1 MSTATTTAKLPATGD
16 RPTSNRGS
24 AGLIFTV
31 LYLLGMVLLFVAE
44 RMVLESKTI
53 RFSLDGAAAALFLI
67 AIAGRLARRAKLSRD
82 GRAVENR
89 ILLAYLGGL
98 IAILL
103 YVLQADAVMEKL
115 RPRFAEAKSAQRYQG
130 ALGALWPTLFLC
142 SILPLIFIEISYAG
156 MDVGRT
162 LELNR
167 VKRSAASGAILAMTI
182 ALVFALNFII
192 AEFNK
197 KVDLSYF
204 KTTQAS
210 ESSKKM
216 VKNLSE
222 PFKVTLFFPAAN
234 EVEDQVRSYFED
246 LRRESKHVEVKT
258 LDHVMDPNL
267 AKELGVT
274 DNGTV
279 VLTRKKQNEL
289 IQIGTKL
296 QRAKSTLKKLDGE
309 FQAAFRKLA
318 QVQKVAY
325 LTVGHEERTGEDRD
339 KVRGSSIRDLRT
351 LLGRLNYQ
359 VKELGI
365 AQGLGQEVPSDA
377 TIVIII
383 GPRKELL
390 PAEVE
395 ALKKYLRGGG
405 KVLAFLD
412 PEAGVDFAPLLGP
425 FGLRFNPT
433 RLANDRFHVRLTM
446 TQADR
451 HVLFSNRF
459 SAHPSMSTLT
469 RNSSQVATVML
480 GAGWLDEIPPTEQN
494 PTRPQVQ
501 FLLHSMP
508 FTWNDQNANLEY
520 DPPAESR
527 KVYELAAVVTM
538 PVGAPKPPP
547 TKTGKKPE
555 QPELKLIVVAD
566 SDLVSD
572 QVFRNPG
579 NGYLF
584 VDSVK
589 WMGGEEETIGETTS
603 EEDIRIM
610 HTREKDQ
617 VWFYLT
623 IFGVP
628 ALVLGGGIYYTSR
641 RRRRKP

>member
-1 MSTATTTAKLPATGD
+1 MPITTTAKLPAAAD
-16 RPTSNRGS
+16 NPSSNRGS
-24 AGLIFTV
+24 AGLLFTA
-31 LYLLGMVLLFVAE
+31 LYLLGMVVLFVAE
-44 RMVLESKTI
+44 RMVLES
-53 RFSLDGAAAALFLI
+53 RGLRLSLDGIAAALFLC
-67 AIAGRLARRAKLSRD
+67 AIAGRLARRGKVGPE

-98 IAILL
+98 VAVLL
-103 YVLQADAVMEKL
+103 YVLQSDAVMEKL
-115 RPRFAEAKSAQRYQG
+115 RSHFAEAKSAQRYQG
-130 ALGALWPTLFLC
+130 VLGALWPTVWIC
-142 SILPLIFIEISYAG
+142 SILPLLFIEISYAG
-156 MDVGRT
+156 MDVSRT

-167 VKRSAASGAILAMTI
+167 IKRSAASGAVLAMTI
-182 ALVFALNFII
+182 ALVFALNFIV

-210 ESSKKM
+210 ESSRKM

-222 PFKVTLFFPAAN
+222 PLKVTLFFPAAN

-246 LRRESKHVEVKT
+246 LRRESKQVEVRT

-279 VLTRKKQNEL
+279 VLTRGKQNEL
-289 IQIGTKL
+289 LQIGVKL
-296 QRAKSTLKKLDGE
+296 QRAKSMLKKLDGE
-309 FQAAFRKLA
+309 FQTAFRKLSR
-318 QVQKVAY
+318 VQKVAY

-339 KVRGSSIRDLRT
+339 KVRGSSIRDLKT

-365 AQGLGQEVPSDA
+365 AQGLAQEVPSDA
-377 TIVIII
+377 TIVIIV
-383 GPRKELL
+383 GPRKDFL
-390 PAEVE
+390 PAEVD
-395 ALKKYLRGGG
+395 ALKKYLRLGG
-405 KVLAFLD
+405 KLLAFLD
-412 PEAGVDFAPLLGP
+412 PEAGLDFAPLLGP
-425 FGLRFNPT
+425 FGLRFNPV

-446 TQADR
+446 TPADR

-480 GAGWLDEIPPTEQN
+480 GAGSLDEIPPTEQF

-501 FLLHSMP
+501 LLLHSMP
-508 FTWNDQNANLEY
+508 FTWNDANANLEF
-520 DPPAESR
+520 DPPAEAR
-527 KVYELAAVVTM
+527 KIYELAAVVSM
-538 PVGAPKPPP
+538 PVGGPKPPDA
-547 TKTGKKPE
+547 KTGKKAE
-555 QPELKLIVVAD
+555 QPELRMIVVAD
-566 SDLVSD
+566 SDMMSD